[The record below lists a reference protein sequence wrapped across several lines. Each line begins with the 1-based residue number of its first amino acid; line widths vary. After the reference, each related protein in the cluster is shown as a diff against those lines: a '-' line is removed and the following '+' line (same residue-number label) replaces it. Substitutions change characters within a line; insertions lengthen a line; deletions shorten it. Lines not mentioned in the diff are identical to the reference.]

1 MYFFIFFVEDFVYVI
16 VFIFIIFFL
25 GVDNKK
31 ICILQMYIFIKRVY
45 VLYFEQIIEEL
56 VDFYCQKYEDQKKKF
71 VVFFQL
77 KIVLV
82 LCIEVVV
89 VLDRFCFL
97 LEQVF

>member
-1 MYFFIFFVEDFVYVI
+1 MYFFMFFVEDVVYVI

-25 GVDNKK
+25 GVDNKI
-31 ICILQMYIFIKRVY
+31 ICILQMYILINRV
-45 VLYFEQIIEEL
+45 YFEQIFEEL

>member
-25 GVDNKK
+25 GVDNKI
-31 ICILQMYIFIKRVY
+31 ICILQMYILINRV
-45 VLYFEQIIEEL
+45 YFEQIFEEL

>member
-1 MYFFIFFVEDFVYVI
+1 MYFFMFFVEDVVYVI

-25 GVDNKK
+25 GVDNKI
-31 ICILQMYIFIKRVY
+31 ICILQMYILINRV
-45 VLYFEQIIEEL
+45 YFEQIFEGL

-89 VLDRFCFL
+89 VLDRFCFF